1 MLQIAICDDEKYY
14 REEIRRLVEDWLEE
28 KGMEYAIHLFA
39 SGEEFLIQNENLVR
53 YDCIFMDINMNEI
66 DGIEAAMQ
74 IRSYHSKTQIVF
86 VTAFIQYVL
95 EGYKVD
101 AVRYIMKD
109 TLKTAVPEC
118 MDAVWKRLRL
128 AQVTFHFV
136 EGEKTL
142 YTDNILY
149 VESRRHKSIF
159 HYMESGMTEYQIY
172 SKLDEIEQ
180 KLYEYGFLRIHKS
193 YLVNMKH
200 MRRVSNYEAML
211 DNGECLSVPRL
222 RFQKVKEAYVEYK
235 RSVVMSV
242 ILKCLALS
250 FMTGIACKIFFETLI
265 PRRKMRYGWME
276 NTFLLTFAL
285 GFMIISM
292 TPVPPYMLR
301 PVRVV
306 IVIFIVVQIYFK
318 IRPLHNLILSI
329 LVCSLMWLMGNACSL
344 GDFCTARQIQDACI
358 S

>member
-1 MLQIAICDDEKYY
+1 MPGALNFAFWKALCYTRGNETAGRLKHMLQIAICDDEKYY

-53 YDCIFMDINMNEI
+53 YDCIFMDINMNER

-235 RSVVMSV
+235 G
-242 ILKCLALS
+242 AL
-250 FMTGIACKIFFETLI
+250 
-265 PRRKMRYGWME
+265 
-276 NTFLLTFAL
+276 
-285 GFMIISM
+285 
-292 TPVPPYMLR
+292 
-301 PVRVV
+301 
-306 IVIFIVVQIYFK
+306 
-318 IRPLHNLILSI
+318 
-329 LVCSLMWLMGNACSL
+329 
-344 GDFCTARQIQDACI
+344 
-358 S
+358 

>member
-14 REEIRRLVEDWLEE
+14 REEIRRLLEDWLEE

-53 YDCIFMDINMNEI
+53 YDCIFMDINMNKI

-159 HYMESGMTEYQIY
+159 HDMESGMTEYQIY

-235 RSVVMSV
+235 G
-242 ILKCLALS
+242 AL
-250 FMTGIACKIFFETLI
+250 
-265 PRRKMRYGWME
+265 
-276 NTFLLTFAL
+276 
-285 GFMIISM
+285 
-292 TPVPPYMLR
+292 
-301 PVRVV
+301 
-306 IVIFIVVQIYFK
+306 
-318 IRPLHNLILSI
+318 
-329 LVCSLMWLMGNACSL
+329 
-344 GDFCTARQIQDACI
+344 
-358 S
+358 

>member
-86 VTAFIQYVL
+86 VNAFIQYVL

-118 MDAVWKRLRL
+118 MDAVWKRLKL

-159 HYMESGMTEYQIY
+159 HYMESSMTEYQIY

-180 KLYEYGFLRIHKS
+180 KLYEHGFLRIHKS

-200 MRRVSNYEAML
+200 MQRVSNYEAML

-235 RSVVMSV
+235 G
-242 ILKCLALS
+242 AL
-250 FMTGIACKIFFETLI
+250 
-265 PRRKMRYGWME
+265 
-276 NTFLLTFAL
+276 
-285 GFMIISM
+285 
-292 TPVPPYMLR
+292 
-301 PVRVV
+301 
-306 IVIFIVVQIYFK
+306 
-318 IRPLHNLILSI
+318 
-329 LVCSLMWLMGNACSL
+329 
-344 GDFCTARQIQDACI
+344 
-358 S
+358 